1 MKTPDFQQLAMVET
15 LSFGSWYNE
24 SLKRIRRKVPK
35 QDENKVTFILG
46 IALLGSVV
54 RILLQSGM
62 TTDAI
67 VNFIKDADLTGTTPA
82 KT

>member
-1 MKTPDFQQLAMVET
+1 M
-15 LSFGSWYNE
+15 SFGSWYNE